1 MDRKLHGRGGV
12 ATCCETRGKKGQN
25 RQGKENCALA
35 YQSCLVCKAASEGC
49 CAVRL
54 FPVGQAKFCNAR
66 LLDGGPVCPIFS
78 VFALPLCLPWAWGE
92 GALVWGGRSNKLV
105 PLDPVINLVPVY

>member
-1 MDRKLHGRGGV
+1 M
-12 ATCCETRGKKGQN
+12 
-25 RQGKENCALA
+25 
-35 YQSCLVCKAASEGC
+35 
-49 CAVRL
+49 RL

-92 GALVWGGRSNKLV
+92 VRWFGEDEA
-105 PLDPVINLVPVY
+105 INLSPWTQ